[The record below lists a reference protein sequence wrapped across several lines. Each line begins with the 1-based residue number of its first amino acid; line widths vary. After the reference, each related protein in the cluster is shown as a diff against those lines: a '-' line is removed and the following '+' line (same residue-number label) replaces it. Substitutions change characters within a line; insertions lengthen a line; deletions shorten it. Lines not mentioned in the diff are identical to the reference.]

1 MILAVNRGDR
11 ADAIKEY
18 VAKGKWTFPILHA
31 DGDIEPVDAIAARYG
46 VTGYPTNFVIGKDGK
61 VAARCLGFDE
71 IRLRKALDAAL
82 K

>member
-1 MILAVNRGDR
+1 MIKD
-11 ADAIKEY
+11 Y
-18 VAKGKWTFPILHA
+18 VAKEKCSFPILHA
-31 DGDIEPVDAIAARYG
+31 DGRVEPVDAIAARYG

-71 IRLRKALDAAL
+71 IRLRQALDAAR

>member
-1 MILAVNRGDR
+1 MVILAVNRGDR
-11 ADAIKEY
+11 AEAIKDY
-18 VAKGKWTFPILHA
+18 VAKEITILHA

-46 VTGYPTNFVIGKDGK
+46 VTGYPSNFVIGKDGK

-71 IRLRKALDAAL
+71 ILLRNALDAAR